1 MVRPACVEP
10 RRAADNGHHPPPAS
24 PPPSPSFHHGTT
36 LDLCAWAPQ
45 VPNDLM
51 SIEVGRKAAA
61 YVLLSRGSEEAISA
75 AARAAS
81 IAFSEG
87 KTELEAIQAGQQ
99 AAEAK

>member
-1 MVRPACVEP
+1 
-10 RRAADNGHHPPPAS
+10 
-24 PPPSPSFHHGTT
+24 
-36 LDLCAWAPQ
+36 
-45 VPNDLM
+45 M